1 MNDDNKPLTKKDLI
15 EALAEWRPRFEAS
28 INSLEQTVKEGIA
41 GLERGLDAR
50 ITGLDEGLRE
60 YVHDTETR
68 ILRAFHV
75 FSNTNEKRLG
85 QLEYFGARTGERLA
99 DLEKADRFAELEL
112 RVAEIEK
119 KLDRRQ

>member
-1 MNDDNKPLTKKDLI
+1 MNEDDQPLTKKDFI
-15 EALAEWRPRFEAS
+15 EALRE
-28 INSLEQTVKEGIA
+28 
-41 GLERGLDAR
+41 
-50 ITGLDEGLRE
+50 LDEGLRE

-68 ILRAFHV
+68 ILKAFHV

-99 DLEKADRFAELEL
+99 DLEKADRFAGLEL

>member
-1 MNDDNKPLTKKDLI
+1 
-15 EALAEWRPRFEAS
+15 
-28 INSLEQTVKEGIA
+28 LEQK
-41 GLERGLDAR
+41 LDAR
-50 ITGLDEGLRE
+50 ITGLDESLRE

-68 ILRAFHV
+68 ILKAFHA
-75 FSNTNEKRLG
+75 FSNANNLRLG
-85 QLEYFGARTGERLA
+85 HLEDFGATAGKRLA